1 MKYLPVIWTGLI
13 LSFQLVYCN
22 EIYQSVRIFNPSPA
36 TIQLLAETG
45 IPLDHITGKA
55 GVYLDIVVSES
66 QVEKFDSI
74 GVEHKI
80 LIHDLTQYMQARNVP
95 AVSRDFPLGSMQG
108 NYTWDELN
116 SRFDELRELYGAII
130 SERHILGQSTEGR
143 DIWAFKVSDNP
154 AEDEQDPEV
163 LYTALTHAREPVS
176 MMNLFY
182 FVQMIGENYGSDPEL
197 TYLVDNRE
205 MWFLPVINPDGY
217 VYNESIQPNGGGM
230 HRKNRRDTF
239 CGNGTNR
246 GIDLNRNYGYGWGAN
261 DTGSSP
267 DPCEETYRGESA
279 FSEPETQAV
288 RDFIENRPLMN
299 VLHYHTFSNVY
310 IHPYGNASLPDEPD
324 LATYREIGAEMARL
338 NGYAVGTGYETI
350 GYTVNGDAVD
360 WTYGAQGLVTFT
372 PEVGSYDDYFWP
384 SEDRIVPLCKDQLH
398 PNMVFSFV
406 AGNDI
411 VLQDVQFPVEEF
423 LSGET
428 VTAELHIQNRG
439 LMDSDGNI
447 SITLEPVN
455 SFISLDT
462 DSIRIDELEAR
473 DDDVAA
479 LDYTISAD
487 ASRGAETGF
496 ITTVYDGSSYPR
508 QDTIQFFIGAPDVII
523 LDSFEMDLGNW
534 QLEGDWGLTDVS
546 YSGNWALSDSP
557 DGNYGNNQSTA
568 AALNIN
574 FDLSYYHGIRISYMT
589 RWEIEPYD
597 DFVQFQAY
605 IPNEGWI
612 SLAGEYTVMGS
623 GQDAQP
629 PGDPGYHGNSDGWV
643 KELIELNQLGDS
655 YPTSFRFI
663 QTSDNY
669 NNGDGFSVDDFTI
682 TAYPSMLQG
691 DLNSDNILGIMDV
704 IQMADM
710 ILFNAEPTPYQI
722 FISDLDGNG
731 TLDLFDIFLL
741 VNLIMEF

>member
-13 LSFQLVYCN
+13 LFNQLVYCN

-36 TIQLLAETG
+36 TIQLLTEAG

-66 QVEKFDSI
+66 QVEKLESND
-74 GVEHKI
+74 VEHKI
-80 LIHDLTQYMQARNVP
+80 LIHDLTQYMRARNVP

-130 SERHILGQSTEGR
+130 SERRILAQSTEGR

-217 VYNESIQPNGGGM
+217 VYNEYIQPNGGGM
-230 HRKNRRDTF
+230 HRKNRRDTY

-246 GIDLNRNYGYGWGAN
+246 GVDLNRNYGYGWGVN

-324 LATYREIGAEMARL
+324 LTTYREIGAEMARL

-350 GYTVNGDAVD
+350 G
-360 WTYGAQGLVTFT
+360 
-372 PEVGSYDDYFWP
+372 
-384 SEDRIVPLCKDQLH
+384 
-398 PNMVFSFV
+398 
-406 AGNDI
+406 
-411 VLQDVQFPVEEF
+411 
-423 LSGET
+423 
-428 VTAELHIQNRG
+428 
-439 LMDSDGNI
+439 
-447 SITLEPVN
+447 
-455 SFISLDT
+455 
-462 DSIRIDELEAR
+462 
-473 DDDVAA
+473 
-479 LDYTISAD
+479 
-487 ASRGAETGF
+487 
-496 ITTVYDGSSYPR
+496 
-508 QDTIQFFIGAPDVII
+508 
-523 LDSFEMDLGNW
+523 
-534 QLEGDWGLTDVS
+534 
-546 YSGNWALSDSP
+546 
-557 DGNYGNNQSTA
+557 
-568 AALNIN
+568 
-574 FDLSYYHGIRISYMT
+574 
-589 RWEIEPYD
+589 
-597 DFVQFQAY
+597 
-605 IPNEGWI
+605 
-612 SLAGEYTVMGS
+612 
-623 GQDAQP
+623 
-629 PGDPGYHGNSDGWV
+629 
-643 KELIELNQLGDS
+643 
-655 YPTSFRFI
+655 
-663 QTSDNY
+663 
-669 NNGDGFSVDDFTI
+669 
-682 TAYPSMLQG
+682 
-691 DLNSDNILGIMDV
+691 
-704 IQMADM
+704 
-710 ILFNAEPTPYQI
+710 
-722 FISDLDGNG
+722 
-731 TLDLFDIFLL
+731 
-741 VNLIMEF
+741 